1 VSSFLQDIAQLLK
14 TQHQSLADVA
24 VVLPGKRTSIFLKKH
39 LKALEKGAHWHPEFL
54 TMSEVLAKQTPFQ
67 AIQQL
72 DLLVEAFLSFKEVC
86 KSEESFDSFMSWG
99 PVMLADFN
107 EIDHQLADPDAVFTD
122 LRKIKYVEA
131 WSFNAEELSLTQEEF
146 LYFWNQLP
154 KVYHHL
160 KNKLQQK
167 GSTYG
172 GAIARWQCEQ
182 ALPLDHGFEHLYV
195 VGLNAM
201 TQAEAATVRQWLRLG
216 TATVLFDGDEWYV
229 NDPQIEAGTFIR
241 QATQVLGKLPIA
253 NHFCSKGKHLQIVAA
268 SSAVAQ
274 CKWVMNVLQEMSEDD
289 IENTAIVL
297 PDESMLPAVIE
308 SIPDQVKSAN
318 VSMGIALRSTPL
330 SGLIA
335 AFFRMM
341 EGSSGSVRFSD
352 LLDLLRHP
360 YIKSISS
367 KTALLN
373 TLENDIVKENLTFI
387 DLNTPQKR
395 NWNTELQQWLTPWLK
410 AAKSKRPEDIIEGL
424 YHLVES
430 IDGGKEQKE
439 EEKPNDAQL
448 NQRVMKQVMKQFAN
462 VLRKVERFQNKH
474 QVLESP
480 YAFRQILMKMLNK
493 EQLDLLGEP
502 LSGLQ
507 IMGLLETRALD
518 FKNVFILACNEGILP
533 QRHFSDS
540 FLPQDVRA
548 QYHLP
553 SPSDREAIFAAY
565 FYSLI
570 QRCERAFLLYA
581 EGEQSMEKA
590 GEKSRYLQ
598 QLEYHFKAHPKI
610 KLSQTNFSIPSGKL
624 PALPSGMWSNDWVK
638 NRVKVLLDGGL
649 SPSAINTWIQC
660 KQDFFFKYIMGL
672 NEQED
677 VEETMESSTFGT
689 IVHEVMEEVLKP
701 FINKIITAEDI
712 DQIEVG
718 LVNKVEEVI
727 TKNYK
732 GNLTKQGENYLAKKV
747 VEQYLRALLKVERQ
761 NIPATL
767 QSLENKLNMSIST
780 DIPFNIRGT
789 VDRID
794 QKDGITRVI
803 DYKTGRVEPRELN
816 IASIEALEDPK
827 HSKALQVLLY
837 LLMAKEN
844 GIISGRSVE
853 GGIISARNISNG
865 FMKVTVNK
873 DDFDESTE
881 QELRA
886 WLLKLR
892 DELLSDQEIVHNP
905 DAEYCEYCVSLKP

>member
-1 VSSFLQDIAQLLK
+1 MTSFLQDIAHLL
-14 TQHQSLADVA
+14 HQEHTSFAKVA

-39 LKALEKGAHWHPEFL
+39 LKALKSEAQWHPEFL
-54 TMSEVLAKQTPFQ
+54 TMGEIIAQQTPFLPV
-67 AIQQL
+67 QQL
-72 DLLVEAFLSFKEVC
+72 DLLVEAYLSFKEVC
-86 KSEESFDSFMSWG
+86 KSDESFESFMSWG

-160 KNKLQQK
+160 KAKLEQK

-172 GAIARWQCEQ
+172 GAIARWKSEQ
-182 ALPLDHGFEHLYV
+182 SLHSDHGYEHLYV
-195 VGLNAM
+195 IGLNAM
-201 TQAEAATVRQWLRLG
+201 TQAEAHIVRQWMRAG
-216 TATVLFDGDEWYV
+216 KATVLFDGDEWYAS
-229 NDPQIEAGTFIR
+229 DLQIEAGTFIR
-241 QATQVLGKLPIA
+241 QATQVLGKLPL
-253 NHFCSKGKHLQIVAA
+253 SKFLCTQEKELQIIAA
-268 SSAVAQ
+268 SSGIAQ
-274 CKWVMNVLQEMSEDD
+274 CKWVMNVLSKMSEEE
-289 IENTAIVL
+289 IEQTAIVL
-297 PDESMLPAVIE
+297 PDESMLPAVLE
-308 SIPDQVKSAN
+308 SIPDKVKSAN

-330 SGLIA
+330 SGLVS

-360 YIKSISS
+360 YIKSIQT
-367 KTALLN
+367 KAALIAS
-373 TLENDIVKENLTFI
+373 LETDIVKQNLTFI
-387 DLNTPQKR
+387 DHKTPAKR
-395 NWNTELQQWLTPWLK
+395 DWDSDLSAWLQPLLK
-410 AAKSKRPEDIIEGL
+410 AAKSKQPEDLIAGL
-424 YHLVES
+424 FHLIES
-430 IDGGKEQKE
+430 IQKE
-439 EEKPNDAQL
+439 EKKENQQL
-448 NQRVMKQVMKQFAN
+448 NERVMQQVMSQFTD
-462 VLRKVERFQNKH
+462 VLLKVERFQQKH
-474 QVLESP
+474 QILESP
-480 YAFRQILMKMLNK
+480 YSFKQILLKLLNK

-518 FKNVFILACNEGILP
+518 FKNVFILGCNEGILP

-553 SPSDREAIFAAY
+553 SPSDREAIFAYY

-570 QRCERAFLLYA
+570 QRCEKAHLLYA

-598 QLEYHFKAHPKI
+598 QLEFHFKNHPKI
-610 KLSQTNFSIPSGKL
+610 HLRQHTFSIPSG
-624 PALPSGMWSNDWVK
+624 ALPKVGAAMKSNDWVK
-638 NRVKVLLDGGL
+638 NRVKVLLEGGL
-649 SPSAINTWIQC
+649 SPSAINTWVKC
-660 KQDFFFKYIMGL
+660 KQDFFFQYIMGL
-672 NEQED
+672 REQDD

-689 IVHEVMEEVLKP
+689 IVHEVMEEVLLP
-701 FINKIITAEDI
+701 FVNKVIQQEDL
-712 DQIEVG
+712 DQIELG
-718 LVNKVEEVI
+718 LVNRIESVI
-727 TKNYK
+727 QKNYP
-732 GNLTKQGENYLAKKV
+732 GNLTKYGENYLAKKV
-747 VEQYLRALLKVERQ
+747 VEHYLRALLKVERN
-761 NIPATL
+761 NIPSTL
-767 QSLENKLNMSIST
+767 QSLENKLKINISQ
-780 DIPFNIRGT
+780 DPPFNIRGT

-794 QKDGITRVI
+794 QKDGVTRVI

-873 DDFDESTE
+873 EDFDENTE

-886 WLLKLR
+886 WLLNLR
-892 DELLSDQEIVHNP
+892 DELLSDQEIAHNP
-905 DAEYCEYCVSLKP
+905 DAEYCEYCVSLMS

>member
-1 VSSFLQDIAQLLK
+1 MSSFLQDIAQLLK
-14 TQHQSLADVA
+14 TQHQSLANVA

-86 KSEESFDSFMSWG
+86 KSEESFESFMSWG

-216 TATVLFDGDEWYV
+216 KATVLFDGDEWYV

-253 NHFCSKGKHLQIVAA
+253 NHFCSKEKHLQIVAA
-268 SSAVAQ
+268 SSGVAQ
-274 CKWVMNVLQEMSEDD
+274 CKWVMNILQEMSEDE

-360 YIKSISS
+360 YIKSIHTKASLIAS
-367 KTALLN
+367 
-373 TLENDIVKENLTFI
+373 LETDIVKQNLTFI
-387 DLNTPQKR
+387 DHKTPEKR
-395 NWNTELQQWLTPWLK
+395 GWNSELSAWLQPLLK
-410 AAKSKRPEDIIEGL
+410 AAKSKKPEDLIEGL
-424 YHLVES
+424 FHLIES
-430 IDGGKEQKE
+430 IQKD
-439 EEKPNDAQL
+439 EKKDKQQL
-448 NQRVMKQVMKQFAN
+448 NERVMKQVMSQFTD
-462 VLRKVERFQNKH
+462 VLLKVQRFQNKH
-474 QVLESP
+474 QILESP
-480 YAFRQILMKMLNK
+480 YAFKHVLLKLLNK

-518 FKNVFILACNEGILP
+518 FKNVFILGCNEGILP

-553 SPSDREAIFAAY
+553 SPSDREAIFASY
-565 FYSLI
+565 FYSLL
-570 QRCERAFLLYA
+570 QRCERAYLLYA

-598 QLEYHFKAHPKI
+598 QLEYHFSVHPKI
-610 KLSQTNFSIPSGKL
+610 KLSHTHYSIPSGKL
-624 PALPSGMWSNDWVK
+624 PSLSQGMLSNDWVK
-638 NRVKVLLDGGL
+638 NRVKVLLNGGL

-660 KQDFFFKYIMGL
+660 KQDFFFQYIMGL
-672 NEQED
+672 KEQDD

-701 FINKIITAEDI
+701 FINKIIQVEDI
-712 DQIEVG
+712 EQIELA
-718 LVNKVEEVI
+718 LVNSIEGVI
-727 TKNYK
+727 QKNYP
-732 GNLTKQGENYLAKKV
+732 GNLTKHGENYLAKKV
-747 VEQYLRALLKVERQ
+747 VEQYLKALLKVERK
-761 NIPATL
+761 NIPSTL
-767 QSLENKLNMSIST
+767 QSLENVLQTNISQ
-780 DIPFNIRGT
+780 DPPFNIRGT

-794 QKDGITRVI
+794 QKNGITRVI
-803 DYKTGRVEPRELN
+803 DYKTGRVEPRDLN
-816 IASIEALEDPK
+816 IGSIEDLENPK
-827 HSKALQVLLY
+827 YSKALQVLLY

-881 QELRA
+881 QELKA
-886 WLLKLR
+886 WLLQLR
-892 DELLSDQEIVHNP
+892 DDLLSDQEIVHNP